1 VSAGT
6 YARRYFIG
14 AGVVYVLLLIAVAAT
29 PDGGEFAQR
38 AGAVLVRALFGA
50 LLALGVDRAT
60 NKRMPLAAFVALCV
74 VGALI
79 VSALAGGANSS

>member
-1 VSAGT
+1 VSADT

-29 PDGGEFAQR
+29 PGGGEFARR
-38 AGAVLVRALFGA
+38 AGAVLVDALFGS

-60 NKRMPLAAFVALCV
+60 NKRMPLVAFVALCV

-79 VSALAGGANSS
+79 VSALAASGNS